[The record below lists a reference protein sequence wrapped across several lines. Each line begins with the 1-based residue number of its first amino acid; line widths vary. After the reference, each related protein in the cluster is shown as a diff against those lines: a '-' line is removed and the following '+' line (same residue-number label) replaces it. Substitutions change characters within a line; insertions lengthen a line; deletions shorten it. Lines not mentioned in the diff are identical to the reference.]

1 MTVRVTRE
9 AEPQIEIYGAY
20 SGELLGSGNGIR
32 ATVTFTPTD
41 KYLILVV
48 KGDLDMV
55 QLEAGAFPTSYIPT
69 TGATATRAAD
79 ICSMA
84 TSAFG
89 YNQGAGTIVVEATFS
104 STSYPL
110 NSNLVSF
117 ADSSSTDT
125 TRFWVW
131 SGADA
136 SVRWTVVEN
145 SSSQADLVKAYT
157 GGQEFS
163 IAGAYK
169 LNDFAV
175 SIDGGSISSDTSG
188 IVTSNVSTMNIGS
201 KTGSAEYVT
210 GHIKSIAYYPR
221 RLSNAQLQ
229 ALTA

>member
-79 ICSMA
+79 ICSIA

-89 YNQGAGTIVVEATFS
+89 YNQGAGTIVVEASMTGINSGVYPRIWDLGTATGTASLWANLSTVFLDKAGVGTVTSKAWTKDDTIAAAMSRQDSAIAIGASVSTSTTVVDLVAVNNLTIGASEGS
-104 STSYPL
+104 STQFL
-110 NSNLVSF
+110 N
-117 ADSSSTDT
+117 
-125 TRFWVW
+125 
-131 SGADA
+131 
-136 SVRWTVVEN
+136 
-145 SSSQADLVKAYT
+145 
-157 GGQEFS
+157 
-163 IAGAYK
+163 
-169 LNDFAV
+169 
-175 SIDGGSISSDTSG
+175 
-188 IVTSNVSTMNIGS
+188 
-201 KTGSAEYVT
+201 

-221 RLSNAQLQ
+221 RLTNAQIQ

>member
-79 ICSMA
+79 ICSIA

-89 YNQGAGTIVVEATFS
+89 YNQKAGTVVVEFEVPTDHGTSTAIAGLGSDSYLSNNS
-104 STSYPL
+104 SKISM
-110 NSNLVSF
+110 
-117 ADSSSTDT
+117 SSSSA
-125 TRFWVW
+125 RHLRVF
-131 SGADA
+131 SDA
-136 SVRWTVVEN
+136 GVSLFEI
-145 SSSQADLVKAYT
+145 D
-157 GGQEFS
+157 
-163 IAGAYK
+163 AGATPIGQVVK
-169 LNDFAV
+169 QAFAIKSGNHAAV
-175 SIDGGSISSDTSG
+175 IDGGTVATSSDANALPNPTRL
-188 IVTSNVSTMNIGS
+188 
-201 KTGSAEYVT
+201 YV
-210 GHIKSIAYYPR
+210 GPPYNHIKSIAYYPR
-221 RLSNAQLQ
+221 RLTNAQLQ